1 MPLRTC
7 LLALALSAGAAAA
20 QIAPPPAPPAPQVP
34 DLSGPQ
40 VQPQAAEATLIRQSL
55 DTGMII
61 RLETTPEE
69 AALDLVGLTPQE
81 REAVDKVLT
90 ERGAV
95 LDKIVADNLPKL
107 LKFQG
112 LRQSDTPK
120 ERMQALTELA
130 RAMQPM
136 EEYSK
141 SHGTLLRQ
149 VSALIAPEKAAKV
162 QQLVGDYRRALMAEA
177 DATYP
182 QDPRHDTPEKRQSA
196 LRGRELLLSVG
207 ADLRRS
213 YDRQIAAKT
222 AALNDLI
229 AKLNLTPQ
237 QEGQVRTYASDFAQL
252 AAASKPTPEQ
262 RREFFQKVFTVLDDN
277 QKLAMLSALYGVA
290 PVNPPAPSARPSTG
304 SEPPEPISDEQ
315 IATLNR
321 QDAMREWSNRQS
333 WIQKNPKAD
342 AEVHNRL
349 RVEAEKCKQR
359 MQQAGSP

>member
-1 MPLRTC
+1 MRILTP
-7 LLALALSAGAAAA
+7 LLALALLAGAAAA
-20 QIAPPPAPPAPQVP
+20 QIAPPAPQPP

-69 AALDLVGLTPQE
+69 AALDLVGLNPQE

-95 LDKIVADNLPKL
+95 LDKIVADNIPRL

-112 LRQSDTPK
+112 LRQSDTPR

-136 EEYSK
+136 EEYNK

-149 VSALIAPEKAAKV
+149 VSGLIAPEKAAKV
-162 QQLVGDYRRALMAEA
+162 QQLVGDYRRAIMAEA

-182 QDPRHDTPEKRQSA
+182 QDPKHDTPEKRQSA
-196 LRGRELLLSVG
+196 LRGREMLLSVG

-252 AAASKPTPEQ
+252 AAAGKPTPEQ

-277 QKLAMLSALYGVA
+277 QKLAMLSELYGVA
-290 PVNPPAPSARPSTG
+290 PVAAPTPSARPAAG
-304 SEPPEPISDEQ
+304 SAPPEPISDEQ
-315 IATLNR
+315 IAALDR
-321 QDAMREWSNRQS
+321 AAALREWSTRQS
-333 WIQKNPKAD
+333 WIQKNPQAD
-342 AEVHNRL
+342 AELHTRL
-349 RVEAEKCKQR
+349 RAEAEKCKQR
-359 MQQAGSP
+359 AEEFSRPR